1 MGTVS
6 PEELLDLWKLE
17 KMPLEMAMGHVL
29 QNLVNLNALI
39 ETTDTAF
46 YKLRADVDDLVA
58 HTGIELRSK
67 TKPRSRTKSRPK
79 GKKPQEN

>member
-1 MGTVS
+1 MGTIA

-39 ETTDTAF
+39 EATDTAF

-58 HTGIELRSK
+58 HTGVELRSK
-67 TKPRSRTKSRPK
+67 TKSCSKSKR
-79 GKKPQEN
+79 PQES

>member
-39 ETTDTAF
+39 NTTDTAF
-46 YKLRADVDDLVA
+46 YKLRADVDDLVV
-58 HTGIELRSK
+58 HTGVELRSK
-67 TKPRSRTKSRPK
+67 TKSRSK
-79 GKKPQEN
+79 GKKPQAD